1 MKKVLFLIGGLLSSL
16 VINAQVISNFDG
28 AVLFSQEDVN
38 GTARFNAMGGAFG
51 SLGGD
56 MSAADI
62 NPAGLAVFNNSQAAI
77 TLGLRNTDILTS
89 YYGTT
94 TSNSDSFLN
103 LMQAGGVLVFNT
115 PRNSNWTKF
124 ALGFN
129 YSLAKDFENG
139 YIIEGVGD
147 LSEYNGD
154 PYLNND
160 NDPGNDVFYNN
171 IDGQFFSNYMDGEN
185 SKFTISFA
193 GEYDDKFSL
202 GLSLVTHKLDH
213 FQRGLFEESN
223 NDGNGNLLD
232 ASYLQE
238 LRTYGQGVGLNVGLI
253 AKPVQELR
261 LGLAFQ
267 TPTWYNLTEEYSDDL
282 EIQVSNDSRLYTEF
296 SDVNIF
302 EYNLVTPAKA
312 TASIAYLFGKS
323 GLVSLDYTFKNYSQ
337 TKLKPTSDFVDINE
351 SFKNDLQNASE
362 IRIGGEWRVGKILS
376 LRGGYFYQQSPY
388 ADAIDTDH
396 VQGFSLG
403 TGFNF
408 NRKIKLDLAYQKST
422 NTGVYGFTEFS
433 NPAELDIDN
442 GKVTATLV
450 IGL

>member
-1 MKKVLFLIGGLLSSL
+1 MKKILFLIGGLLSSL

-28 AVLFSQEDVN
+28 AVLFSDEDIN
-38 GTARFNAMGGAFG
+38 GTARYNAMGGAFG

-56 MSAADI
+56 MSAVDV
-62 NPAGLAVFNNSQAAI
+62 NPAGLAVFNNSQGAI
-77 TLGLRNTDILTS
+77 TLGLRNTDILSS
-89 YYGTT
+89 YYGTST
-94 TSNSDSFLN
+94 TNSDSYLN
-103 LMQAGGVLVFNT
+103 MTQAGGVLVFNT

-129 YSLAKDFENG
+129 YALAKDFENG
-139 YIIEGVGD
+139 YEVNGAGAI
-147 LSEYNGD
+147 SEYNGD

-160 NDPGNDVFYNN
+160 NDNTNDIFYDNVDGHFFGNYTT
-171 IDGQFFSNYMDGEN
+171 GEN

-193 GEYDDKFSL
+193 AEYNNTFSL
-202 GLSLVTHKLDH
+202 GLSLVSHKLDH
-213 FQRGLFEESN
+213 FQKGLFEESN

-238 LRTYGQGVGLNVGLI
+238 LYTYGQGVGLNIGFI

-267 TPTWYNLTEEYSDDL
+267 TPTWYNLTEEYRDDL

-302 EYNLVTPAKA
+302 EYDLVTPAKA
-312 TASIAYLFGKS
+312 TASIAYLFGKE
-323 GLVSLDYTFKNYSQ
+323 GLVSLDYTLKNYSKA
-337 TKLKPTSDFVDINE
+337 KLKPNNDFVDVNE
-351 SFKNDLQNASE
+351 SISSDLQNTSE
-362 IRIGGEWRVGKILS
+362 IRLGAEWRIGKILS
-376 LRGGYFYQQSPY
+376 LRGGYFYKQSPY

-396 VQGFSLG
+396 VKGFSLG
-403 TGFNF
+403 TGFRFRSN
-408 NRKIKLDLAYQKST
+408 IKLDLAYQKST

-433 NPAELDIDN
+433 DPAELDIDN